1 MAHHPLIPSHNQSD
15 AIMCAIPS
23 FHVCNFHDFHQSRS
37 SQALRLFAFF
47 LSRNFS
53 ALETNTPWDS
63 SDIWSTLA
71 GYIFALHIPLSFGG
85 VSFVAQTLK
94 SSPDPFTMVASIIV
108 LQMIEFLGAM
118 VLLNYTA
125 KTEYHISSF
134 FIEKL
139 FSEKRSSIKA
149 SATGVVFLIGSM
161 LLTSIIVNNLIEPKV
176 WEALSKRN
184 EGGGRS
190 LRDGT
195 PSREPHEPPD
205 VSNPIM
211 KEMIFDSP
219 LSKTATAFLLCF
231 TTPLLEETI
240 YRGFLL
246 TCLAKEMKWW
256 EAIIISASVFSI
268 AHFSIENSLQLSL
281 VGTILGSVYCWSGNL
296 AAPFVV
302 HSVYN
307 AAILLLTYMS

>member
-1 MAHHPLIPSHNQSD
+1 MTSFSYYPSTLPKLCEEFTVIPKRSQFS
-15 AIMCAIPS
+15 PS
-23 FHVCNFHDFHQSRS
+23 PSLFTKSKLRS
-37 SQALRLFAFF
+37 SSSLFRPCSKSGWSGEDPFE
-47 LSRNFS
+47 NFS
-53 ALETNTPWDS
+53 VLETNTPWDS

-85 VSFVAQTLK
+85 VSFVAQTLQP
-94 SSPDPFTMVASIIV
+94 SPDPLTMVVSIIV

-134 FIEKL
+134 FTEKL

-149 SATGVVFLIGSM
+149 SATGVVFLIGLM
-161 LLTSIIVNNLIEPKV
+161 LLTSIIFNNLIGPK
-176 WEALSKRN
+176 
-184 EGGGRS
+184 
-190 LRDGT
+190 
-195 PSREPHEPPD
+195 D

-211 KEMIFDSP
+211 KEMIFDGP
-219 LSKTATAFLLCF
+219 LSKTVTAFLLCF